1 MNLTL
6 VATHTNND
14 EQPETQTPEPI
25 RVIRKIE
32 GRHQWV
38 ILKSEAEL
46 TADECRAIYTA
57 AFGIYA

>member
-6 VATHTNND
+6 VASHND
-14 EQPETQTPEPI
+14 EQTETQAPEPI

-46 TADECRAIYTA
+46 TADECRSIYCA
-57 AFGIYA
+57 AFSIYA

>member
-6 VATHTNND
+6 VASQD
-14 EQPETQTPEPI
+14 EQTETQAPEPI

-32 GRHQWV
+32 GRYEWV

-46 TADECRAIYTA
+46 TADECRAVYCA